1 MYSNVQPF
9 INSDLTNCFQSQ
21 YTEIES
27 LLFNLLD
34 SPVKYTK
41 HIGGTHHF
49 KYSTEPILDILV
61 GVENLHD
68 ITSLDEKR
76 LNYVG
81 FYRLHHKYNKKVM
94 MAKFNNFHELK
105 QQVRLHIIQ
114 MNTQTFESYLALDYL
129 LSTNDEIALQ
139 FNTKSIKY
147 CNIALQLDNMRCK
160 SKNTLKNYVKILITT
175 IVPYFIIILIL
186 ILSFQFSQMNF
197 KIGIILYDIKDTR
210 KDVLRSDK

>member
-1 MYSNVQPF
+1 
-9 INSDLTNCFQSQ
+9 
-21 YTEIES
+21 
-27 LLFNLLD
+27 
-34 SPVKYTK
+34 
-41 HIGGTHHF
+41 
-49 KYSTEPILDILV
+49 
-61 GVENLHD
+61 
-68 ITSLDEKR
+68 
-76 LNYVG
+76 
-81 FYRLHHKYNKKVM
+81 

-114 MNTQTFESYLALDYL
+114 MNTQTFESYLALDRL

-160 SKNTLKNYVKILITT
+160 SNNTLKNYVKILITT
-175 IVPYFIIILIL
+175 IVPYFTIILIL

-197 KIGIILYDIKDTR
+197 KIGIILYDIKDMR

>member
-197 KIGIILYDIKDTR
+197 KIGIILYDIKDT
-210 KDVLRSDK
+210 KGCTEK